1 MDSGPINSKNPLGKN
16 IYSVFLDAAVL
27 ATVCREV
34 FNAIGGGESL
44 LGGAVWSPKLRV
56 GRNSGGGLPRLDNC
70 GLSKLDWIGW
80 KIGGGGGQKQAGNG
94 GREKGD
100 QVAG

>member
-1 MDSGPINSKNPLGKN
+1 M
-16 IYSVFLDAAVL
+16 

-44 LGGAVWSPKLRV
+44 LGSAVWSPKLRV
-56 GRNSGGGLPRLDNC
+56 GRNSGSGLPRLDSC

-80 KIGGGGGQKQAGNG
+80 KIGGGGGQRQAGNG
-94 GREKGD
+94 GREKGWQD
-100 QVAG
+100 GRGALVVPPGISANGRNLSGNF

>member
-1 MDSGPINSKNPLGKN
+1 M
-16 IYSVFLDAAVL
+16 

-44 LGGAVWSPKLRV
+44 LGSAVWSPKLRV
-56 GRNSGGGLPRLDNC
+56 GRNSGSGLPRLDSC

-80 KIGGGGGQKQAGNG
+80 KIGGGGGQRQAWNCG
-94 GREKGD
+94 GERERPDSRRVEGD
-100 QVAG
+100 WL